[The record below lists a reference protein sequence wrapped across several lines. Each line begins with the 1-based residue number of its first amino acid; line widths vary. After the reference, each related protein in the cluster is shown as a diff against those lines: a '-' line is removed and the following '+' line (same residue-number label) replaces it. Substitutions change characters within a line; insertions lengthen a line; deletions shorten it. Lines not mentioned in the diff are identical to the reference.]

1 MLDLILRFFS
11 YFEEGTMSDHA
22 EEILSDPAYPRMIEV
37 LWDYNYGPW
46 MKDAAE
52 NAGHSSVT
60 LELSW

>member
-1 MLDLILRFFS
+1 
-11 YFEEGTMSDHA
+11 MSDHA